1 MSAFHTKSVQLQ
13 ERIRKA
19 LRSGHY
25 LPGDRIDP
33 ASLAAEFNTS
43 RMPVRLALERLV
55 GEGILE
61 HRDRG
66 GAYLPLPVEIELR
79 DTYDWMQRLL
89 LMVCDV
95 DIVGGVPGADREP
108 AIASNDDDLAEAT
121 WQLFDSIGHATTHT
135 RLSKAVRRTNDQL
148 APIRMAKRGL
158 VDDGVEELAALQ
170 RHWRMRDLPRLRTA
184 LRDYH
189 ERRKQLVPR
198 ITVTLKRRR
207 EHRR

>member
-13 ERIRKA
+13 ERIRQA

-33 ASLAAEFNTS
+33 ATLAAEFDTS
-43 RMPVRLALERLV
+43 AMPVRLALERLV

-61 HRDRG
+61 HHARG

-89 LMVCDV
+89 LMACDV
-95 DIVGGVPGADREP
+95 GVVGRIPGGLRQPE
-108 AIASNDDDLAEAT
+108 IASNDDDLAEAT
-121 WQLFDSIGHATTHT
+121 WQLFDAIADATLHT

-148 APIRMAKRGL
+148 APIRKAKRGL
-158 VDDGVEELAALQ
+158 VEDEVEELAALQ
-170 RHWRMRDLPRLRTA
+170 RHWRTRDLPRLRVA
-184 LRDYH
+184 LHDYH
-189 ERRKQLVPR
+189 ERRKQLVPC

-207 EHRR
+207 EHRH

>member
-13 ERIRKA
+13 ERIRQA

-33 ASLAAEFNTS
+33 ATLADEFDTS
-43 RMPVRLALERLV
+43 VMPVRLALERLV

-89 LMVCDV
+89 LMACDV
-95 DIVGGVPGADREP
+95 DIVGGVPGGIQQPEP
-108 AIASNDDDLAEAT
+108 ASNDDDLAEAT
-121 WQLFDSIGHATTHT
+121 WQLFDAIADATVHM

-148 APIRMAKRGL
+148 APIRKAKRGL
-158 VDDGVEELAALQ
+158 VDDDIEELAALQ
-170 RHWRMRDLPRLRTA
+170 RHWRTRDLPRLCTA

-189 ERRKQLVPR
+189 ERRKQLAPC
-198 ITVTLKRRR
+198 ITATLKRRR